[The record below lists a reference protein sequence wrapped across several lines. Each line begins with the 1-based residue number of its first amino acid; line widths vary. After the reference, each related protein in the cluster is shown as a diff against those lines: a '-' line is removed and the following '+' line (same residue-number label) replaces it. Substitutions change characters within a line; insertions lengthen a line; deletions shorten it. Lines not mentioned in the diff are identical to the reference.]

1 MVDTDK
7 GTTLN
12 SVAEFCNLLQNID
25 LVYPVDAIP
34 GLLPN
39 GIPSCHLAYQDTCKY
54 TLGEQCSYK
63 KYEVWDAA
71 EQIVNLIDHERG
83 RLGDS
88 DYSNIYL
95 AGFGQGA

>member
-1 MVDTDK
+1 MITMVDTDK

-12 SVAEFCNLLQNID
+12 SVAEFCNLLQNIN

-34 GLLPN
+34 G
-39 GIPSCHLAYQDTCKY
+39 CHLAYQDTCKY
-54 TLGEQCSYK
+54 TLGEECSYN

-71 EQIVNLIDHERG
+71 EQIVNLIDHECG
-83 RLGDS
+83 RLGES
-88 DYSNIYL
+88 DYSNIYV